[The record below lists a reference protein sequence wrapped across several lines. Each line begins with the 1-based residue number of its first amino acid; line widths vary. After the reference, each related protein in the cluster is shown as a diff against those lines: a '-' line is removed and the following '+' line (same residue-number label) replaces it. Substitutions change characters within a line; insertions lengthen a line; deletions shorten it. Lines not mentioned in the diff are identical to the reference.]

1 MRHISIS
8 FGNVLDEYYEL
19 FDLFTDY
26 EEFEKER
33 NHQRSIAEIK
43 QQYEKMLC

>member
-1 MRHISIS
+1 MSEWKCVKC
-8 FGNVLDEYYEL
+8 GN
-19 FDLFTDY
+19 